1 VIIGL
6 GIVEGAVT
14 AGEAFEKGIS
24 KEFIEVVDE
33 THNAE
38 LNNIPK
44 ANSSITFASLFIAP
58 QINIRSLNENFT
70 KEAYRLN

>member
-1 VIIGL
+1 MIIGV

-14 AGEAFEKGIS
+14 AAEAFEKDIS
-24 KEFIEVVDE
+24 NEVIEVVDE

-44 ANSSITFASLFIAP
+44 ANSSITI
-58 QINIRSLNENFT
+58 IN
-70 KEAYRLN
+70 

>member
-1 VIIGL
+1 MYWSGSSRVVYFVIIGL

-44 ANSSITFASLFIAP
+44 ANSSITI
-58 QINIRSLNENFT
+58 IN
-70 KEAYRLN
+70 